1 MECLK
6 ILIALT
12 GQRLKELE
20 VKMTLEALENGI
32 ARLII
37 KRRAANSEEQI
48 EINQKLSKLY
58 DLKFLMLEQ
67 SENNENLYCKSTT
80 M

>member
-1 MECLK
+1 
-6 ILIALT
+6 
-12 GQRLKELE
+12 
-20 VKMTLEALENGI
+20 MTLEALENGI

-37 KRRAANSEEQI
+37 KRRAANCEEQI

-67 SENNENLYCKSTT
+67 RGNYEN
-80 M
+80 

>member
-12 GQRLKELE
+12 GQRSKELE

-58 DLKFLMLEQ
+58 DLKILMLEQ
-67 SENNENLYCKSTT
+67 RGNYEN
-80 M
+80 

>member
-1 MECLK
+1 
-6 ILIALT
+6 
-12 GQRLKELE
+12 
-20 VKMTLEALENGI
+20 MTLEALENGI

-58 DLKFLMLEQ
+58 DLKILMLEQ
-67 SENNENLYCKSTT
+67 RGNNESLHCKSTT
-80 M
+80 R

>member
-1 MECLK
+1 
-6 ILIALT
+6 
-12 GQRLKELE
+12 
-20 VKMTLEALENGI
+20 MTLEALENGI

-58 DLKFLMLEQ
+58 DLKILMLEQ
-67 SENNENLYCKSTT
+67 RENYEKFIK
-80 M
+80 

>member
-1 MECLK
+1 
-6 ILIALT
+6 
-12 GQRLKELE
+12 
-20 VKMTLEALENGI
+20 MTLEALENGI

-58 DLKFLMLEQ
+58 DLKILMLEQ
-67 SENNENLYCKSTT
+67 RENYENLCRWNAQELWRVSAT
-80 M
+80 

>member
-1 MECLK
+1 
-6 ILIALT
+6 
-12 GQRLKELE
+12 
-20 VKMTLEALENGI
+20 MTLEALENGI

-58 DLKFLMLEQ
+58 DLKILMLEQ
-67 SENNENLYCKSTT
+67 RGNYESLHCKSTAR
-80 M
+80 

>member
-58 DLKFLMLEQ
+58 DLKILMLEQ
-67 SENNENLYCKSTT
+67 RGNNENLCR
-80 M
+80 

>member
-58 DLKFLMLEQ
+58 DLKILMLEQ
-67 SENNENLYCKSTT
+67 RGNNEIF
-80 M
+80 